1 MAMHLI
7 QVKVMNKEI
16 KADEIEDYIVE
27 NYGTMRHDK
36 YAMADAINSMKSN
49 FRSYGTEAVDP
60 WDIFLLIIE
69 NKPIERLYT
78 HSYGFQTRTGR
89 GIIEEFKSCY
99 YEMV

>member
-1 MAMHLI
+1 
-7 QVKVMNKEI
+7 MNNI
-16 KADEIEDYIVE
+16 TPNEIENYIVE
-27 NYGTMRHDK
+27 NYGTMKHNK
-36 YAMADAINSMKSN
+36 HAFADAINAMKGN
-49 FRSYGTEAVDP
+49 FRSYGTETVDP

-69 NKPIERLYT
+69 NKPIERLHT

>member
-1 MAMHLI
+1 
-7 QVKVMNKEI
+7 MNNI
-16 KADEIEDYIVE
+16 TADEIENYIVE
-27 NYGTMRHDK
+27 NYGTMKHNK
-36 YAMADAINSMKSN
+36 YAMADAINAIN
-49 FRSYGTEAVDP
+49 PNHQVNP

-69 NKPIERLYT
+69 NKPIEGLYT